1 MKDEREEQLKKNVE
15 ISETDIDKEP
25 KLEDEISDVQSLPL
39 PSIKRKIRLFNSEIN
54 SETNDSESDRETF
67 EFAHSTPKNE
77 KENVR
82 KNLEF
87 GGREELTLIEEIQE
101 KANRDS
107 DAVEEKLK
115 ESNCDDI
122 ERKTLST
129 ECMFEN
135 SEEANPNIAYKPDL
149 ENLPD
154 SDSESNTNAEY
165 SNDSLDSESEP
176 EMTFKLDSE
185 FENSVEITEEVS
197 LENSYELE
205 NDQVVEL
212 ALRRHRF
219 HKVCRKTNTVVR
231 TYKGRTNKKQITF
244 SRKKYWRLIRYKFL
258 EKFSTKQN
266 IADFLFRLTI
276 FGEKLS

>member
-1 MKDEREEQLKKNVE
+1 MKDESKEELKKNLE
-15 ISETDIDKEP
+15 ISEKDIDEEP

-67 EFAHSTPKNE
+67 EFDHSTPKNE
-77 KENVR
+77 KENVG

-87 GGREELTLIEEIQE
+87 GANEELTLIEEIQE

-107 DAVEEKLK
+107 NAVEEKLK
-115 ESNCDDI
+115 ESKSYDI
-122 ERKTLST
+122 EGKTLNT

-135 SEEANPNIAYKPDL
+135 SEQANSNIAYKPDL
-149 ENLPD
+149 ENLP

-165 SNDSLDSESEP
+165 SNDSLDSDSEP

-185 FENSVEITEEVS
+185 FENSVEITGEVS

-219 HKVCRKTNTVVR
+219 HKVCRKTSNFPAFIINLIWILFNV
-231 TYKGRTNKKQITF
+231 F
-244 SRKKYWRLIRYKFL
+244 S
-258 EKFSTKQN
+258 
-266 IADFLFRLTI
+266 A
-276 FGEKLS
+276 